1 MKMSKKRILFVDDE
15 PNILSGLK
23 RMLRSM
29 RNEFELC
36 FAESGTEALEIMKS
50 TEFDV
55 VVSDMRMPGMNGAQL
70 LSKIQEIHPYS
81 IRIMLTGQADEES
94 VMQTVGVVHQFLAKP
109 CEPDHLKAV
118 LLRASSLHEL
128 ISHASVRKVV
138 SRLGTLPSVP
148 EVYAK
153 LRKAMADPEISVADV
168 AAIIEEDMAM
178 SAKVL
183 QLVNSAFFGLFQRV
197 ESPARAVNLLGL
209 ETVKNLVLGVGAF
222 SEIQASSNIFSI
234 KKLWTHSMA
243 VGAMAKK
250 IALHESDDKELI
262 DNSFIAGLLHD
273 IGKLVLLAQLLEKYE
288 QAVLLAG
295 EKNIQ
300 LRTAEKEIFDTV
312 HGDIGA
318 YLMGVWGMP
327 GSVVEAIGFHHRID
341 NYPENKFSPTIA
353 VHVANILY
361 YENRP
366 DEVVGAPHK
375 MNTVHLQSMGL
386 GDRIEQWRKLGT
398 EFFEQDSSDD

>member
-1 MKMSKKRILFVDDE
+1 
-15 PNILSGLK
+15 
-23 RMLRSM
+23 MLRSM
-29 RNEFELC
+29 RKEFDLQ
-36 FAESGTEALEIMKS
+36 FAESGKEALELMET

-55 VVSDMRMPGMNGAQL
+55 VVSDMRMPGMDGAQL
-70 LSKIQEIHPYS
+70 LTEIQGRYPYS
-81 IRIMLTGQADEES
+81 IRIMLTGQANEES
-94 VMQTVGVVHQFLAKP
+94 IMQTVGVVHQFLAKP

-128 ISHASVRKVV
+128 ISHASLKKIV

-148 EVYAK
+148 EVYEK
-153 LRKAMADPEISVADV
+153 LRKAMTDPEVSVADV

-183 QLVNSAFFGLFQRV
+183 QLVNSAFFGLFQKV

-222 SEIQASSNIFSI
+222 SEINASSNIFSV
-234 KKLWTHSMA
+234 KKLWSHSMA
-243 VGAMAKK
+243 VGTLAKK
-250 IALHESDDKELI
+250 IALNESDDKELI

-295 EKNIQ
+295 EQEIQ
-300 LRTAEKEIFDTV
+300 LRMAEKEIFDTV

-318 YLMGVWGMP
+318 YLMGLWGMP
-327 GSVVEAIGFHHRID
+327 GPVVEAIGFHHRID
-341 NYPENKFSPTIA
+341 NYPDSGFSPAIA
-353 VHVANILY
+353 VHVANVFY
-361 YENRP
+361 HENRP
-366 DEVVGAPHK
+366 SEIIGAPHI
-375 MNTVHLQSMGL
+375 MDTVHLQNMGL
-386 GDRIEQWRKLGT
+386 GDKIDQWRELCT
-398 EFFEQDSSDD
+398 EFFEQDGNDD